1 VNVGYWG
8 GIVPENAAN
17 KSELVAMLRAGA
29 HGFKSF
35 ISPSGI
41 NDFGNVSKEH
51 VATAMPFLMRN
62 GAPYFVH
69 AELVS
74 PVETDQVGTG
84 CCIPGTRQGGLSHD
98 SMCGSVCYHQS
109 RTAWCSSA
117 QLAISHQL
125 PGQKA

>member
-1 VNVGYWG
+1 LLQAKAKVNVGYWG

-17 KSELVAMLRAGA
+17 RSELAAMLRAGA

-41 NDFGNVSKEH
+41 NDFGNVSREH

-62 GAPYFVH
+62 GVPYFVH

-74 PVETDQVGTG
+74 PVETDQVGHWWALTDAHMG
-84 CCIPGTRQGGLSHD
+84 WAQGAASTTPP
-98 SMCGSVCYHQS
+98 CV
-109 RTAWCSSA
+109 AN
-117 QLAISHQL
+117 
-125 PGQKA
+125 